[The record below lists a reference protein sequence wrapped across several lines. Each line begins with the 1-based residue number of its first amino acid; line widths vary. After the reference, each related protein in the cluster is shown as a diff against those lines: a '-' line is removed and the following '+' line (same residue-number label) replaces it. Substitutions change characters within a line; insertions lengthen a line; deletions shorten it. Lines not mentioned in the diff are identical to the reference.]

1 LTVVPLDIDDGYGLA
16 LLDNLEQTHRDA
28 DDTSRECGPDLEDTT
43 LDNAQDGDLLGA
55 VEE

>member
-16 LLDNLEQTHRDA
+16 LLDNPEQTHRDA